1 LSRDENW
8 QEACMKIL
16 VLGSGAR
23 EHALAWKIKMSPKC
37 DTLWCAPGN
46 AGTAEIGTNIA
57 LDIANPAEV
66 AEFVEKNRIDLV
78 VIGPELPLAAGVADT
93 LKTMPPAV
101 RPLVFGPVKAAAL
114 METSKVHAKKF
125 MRAHGIPTA
134 DFSVFSESGKA
145 LSFVE
150 SAPWPFVIKASGL
163 ASGKGVFLP
172 ENSDDAKRIIKNL
185 LDDRALGDAGS
196 EIVIEERLFGEEVSL
211 LGYCDENTV
220 LPMPLAQDHKRLL
233 EGDCGLNTGGM
244 GAIALGTQA
253 SLRQAQEWAEKFL
266 LPVITGLQEDSVQ
279 YRGVLYA
286 GLILTSQG
294 PKVLEYNCR
303 FGDPETQAILPL
315 LDSDLLELLTACA
328 EGRLSAVKPKWKD
341 EASAS
346 IVLTSSDYAQ
356 DVKTF
361 GGSIIRDFGG
371 PEKNSMIFYAG
382 ARREGDVIRAHRGR
396 VLCASGWDVSLS
408 SALGKAY
415 SRISRIE
422 MAQGRYRKDIGFNRQ
437 FLHNLE
443 KGEGEGMAAS
453 SAVSASEA
461 YRSAGVDIDAGD
473 RAVALMSA
481 AVKATYTPYVLA
493 GIGAFGGVLD
503 TEAFS
508 AVENPVLVAS
518 TDGVGTKV
526 KLAAMRGSY
535 TTIGQDIVNHCIDD
549 ILVQGAKPL
558 FFLDYFA
565 ASSLKP
571 EMVAQAVSGMAEA
584 CKASGCVLIGGETA
598 EMPGVYEKGEFDIA
612 GTIVGVADK
621 RKLLPAGNLKAGD
634 MLIGLPSSG
643 LHTNGFSL
651 ARKVFSEQELFAP
664 FADTGKLL
672 IDILL
677 EPHRPYLRYLEKLLF
692 EPENPIK
699 ALAHITG
706 GGFEGNIAR
715 ILPHNLSAVID
726 TSRWPIPPVF
736 SAIAGH
742 GKIPAVEMYRVFNMG
757 VGMVAV
763 ISPEHFEAVR
773 ASIKLDCWNIGYLQ
787 PGNGEVIMQYD
798 QAGWR

>member
-1 LSRDENW
+1 MN
-8 QEACMKIL
+8 IL
-16 VLGSGAR
+16 LLGSGGR
-23 EHALAWKIKMSPKC
+23 EHALAWKMKMSPKC
-37 DTLWCAPGN
+37 TRIWCAPGN
-46 AGTAEIGTNIA
+46 AGTEELGTNIA
-57 LDIANPAEV
+57 LDIANPIEV
-66 AEFVEKNRIDLV
+66 VEFVAQENIDLV
-78 VIGPELPLAAGVADT
+78 VIGPELPLAAGVADI
-93 LKTMPPAV
+93 LMALPAV
-101 RPLVFGPVKAAAL
+101 IRPLVFGPIKAAAL

-134 DFSVFSESGKA
+134 DFSVFSESEKA
-145 LSFVE
+145 LRFIQN
-150 SAPWPFVIKASGL
+150 APWPFVIKASGL

-172 ENSDDAKRIIKNL
+172 ENNKEANRIIKHL
-185 LDDRALGDAGS
+185 LDEKALGDAGN

-211 LGYCDENTV
+211 LGFCDGNTV

-233 EGDCGLNTGGM
+233 AGDCGPNTGGM
-244 GAIALGTQA
+244 GVIALGTQA
-253 SLRQAQEWAEKFL
+253 SLLQAQEWAEKFL
-266 LPVITGLQEDSVQ
+266 MPVIMGLRKDSVL

-315 LDSDLLELLTACA
+315 LDSDLLELLVACA
-328 EGRLSAVKPKWKD
+328 GGCLSEVKPKWKD
-341 EASAS
+341 AAAASV
-346 IVLTSSDYAQ
+346 VLASSDYAQ
-356 DVKTF
+356 DTKTF
-361 GGSIIRDFGG
+361 NDCIIRDFGG
-371 PEKNSMIFYAG
+371 PENSSMIFYAG
-382 ARREGDVIRAHRGR
+382 AQRAGDVIQAHRGR
-396 VLCASGWDVSLS
+396 ILCASGWDVSLS
-408 SALGKAY
+408 SALGRAY
-415 SRISRIE
+415 SRIARIE
-422 MAQGRYRKDIGFNRQ
+422 MAQGMYRKDIGLNRK
-437 FLHNLE
+437 FLYNLE
-443 KGEGEGMAAS
+443 KEENQKAS
-453 SAVSASEA
+453 SSSSSSES

-493 GIGAFGGVLD
+493 GIGAFGGVID
-503 TEAFS
+503 ANAFS
-508 AVENPVLVAS
+508 DVKNPVLVAS

-535 TTIGQDIVNHCIDD
+535 TSIGQDIVNHCIDD

-598 EMPGVYEKGEFDIA
+598 EMPGVYEKGDFDIA
-612 GTIVGVADK
+612 GTIIGVVDK

-677 EPHRPYLRYLEKLLF
+677 EPHRSYLRYLEKLLF
-692 EPENPIK
+692 EPEKPIK

-706 GGFEGNIAR
+706 GGFEGNVAR
-715 ILPHNLSAVID
+715 ILPDNISAVID
-726 TSRWPIPPVF
+726 TSRWPIPPIF
-736 SAIAGH
+736 AAIAGH
-742 GKIPAVEMYRVFNMG
+742 GKIPTAEMYRVFNMG

-773 ASIKLDCWNIGYLQ
+773 ASIELDCWNIGYLQ

-798 QAGWR
+798 KASWR

>member
-1 LSRDENW
+1 MN
-8 QEACMKIL
+8 IL
-16 VLGSGAR
+16 LLGSGGR
-23 EHALAWKIKMSPKC
+23 EHALAWKMTMSPKC
-37 DTLWCAPGN
+37 TRIWCAPGN
-46 AGTAEIGTNIA
+46 AGTAEFGTNIA
-57 LDIANPAEV
+57 LDIANPIEV
-66 AEFVEKNRIDLV
+66 VEFVAQENIDFV
-78 VIGPELPLAAGVADT
+78 VIGPELPLAAGVADI
-93 LKTMPPAV
+93 LMALPAAI
-101 RPLVFGPVKAAAL
+101 RPLVFGPIKAAAL

-134 DFSVFSESGKA
+134 DFSVFSESEKA
-145 LSFVE
+145 LRFIE
-150 SAPWPFVIKASGL
+150 NAPWPFVIKASGL

-172 ENSDDAKRIIKNL
+172 ENNKEANHIIKHL
-185 LDDRALGDAGS
+185 LDEKALGDAGN

-211 LGYCDENTV
+211 LGFCDGNTV

-233 EGDCGLNTGGM
+233 EGDCGPNTGGM

-253 SLRQAQEWAEKFL
+253 SLLQAQEWAEEFL
-266 LPVITGLQEDSVQ
+266 MPVIMGLRKDSVH

-286 GLILTSQG
+286 GLILTTQG

-315 LDSDLLELLTACA
+315 LDSDLLELMTACA
-328 EGRLSAVKPKWKD
+328 ESRLSDVRPKWKD
-341 EASAS
+341 KASATV
-346 IVLTSSDYAQ
+346 VLTSSDYAQ
-356 DVKTF
+356 EAQTF
-361 GGSIIRDFGG
+361 GDSVIKDFGS
-371 PEKNSMIFYAG
+371 PENSSMIFYAG
-382 ARREGDVIRAHRGR
+382 AWRERGVIRARRGR
-396 VLCASGWDVSLS
+396 VLCASGWDISIS
-408 SALGKAY
+408 SALEKAY

-422 MAQGRYRKDIGFNRQ
+422 MAQGRYRKDIGYKRQ
-437 FLHNLE
+437 FLYSLG
-443 KGEGEGMAAS
+443 KGEGMAAS
-453 SAVSASEA
+453 FAPSSSEA
-461 YRSAGVDIDAGD
+461 YRTAGVDIDAGD

-493 GIGAFGGVLD
+493 GIGAFGGVID
-503 TEAFS
+503 ANAFS
-508 AVENPVLVAS
+508 DVKNPVLVAS

-535 TTIGQDIVNHCIDD
+535 TSIGQDIVNHCIDD
-549 ILVQGAKPL
+549 ILVQGAKPI

-584 CKASGCVLIGGETA
+584 CKASGCVLLGGETA

-621 RKLLPAGNLKAGD
+621 QRLLPAGNLKAGD

-651 ARKVFSEQELFAP
+651 ARKVFSEQELFTP
-664 FADTGKLL
+664 FADTEKLL

-677 EPHRPYLRYLEKLLF
+677 EPHRSYLRYLEKLLF
-692 EPENPIK
+692 DPEKPIK

-706 GGFEGNIAR
+706 GGFEGNVAR
-715 ILPHNLSAVID
+715 ILPDNLSAVID

-736 SAIAGH
+736 TAIARH
-742 GKIPAVEMYRVFNMG
+742 GKIPTAEMYRVFNMG

-763 ISPEHFEAVR
+763 IASEHFEMVR
-773 ASIKLDCWNIGYLQ
+773 DTIDLDCWIIGSLH
-787 PGNGEVIMQYD
+787 PGNGDVIMQYD
-798 QAGWR
+798 KAGW

>member
-1 LSRDENW
+1 
-8 QEACMKIL
+8 MKIL
-16 VLGSGAR
+16 LLGSGAR
-23 EHALAWKIKMSPKC
+23 EHALAWKIKISPKC
-37 DTLWCAPGN
+37 DMLWCAPGN

-66 AEFVEKNRIDLV
+66 AEFVEKEQINLV
-78 VIGPELPLAAGVADT
+78 VVGPELPLAAGVADT
-93 LKTMPPAV
+93 LSALPADS

-114 METSKVHAKKF
+114 METSKVYAKKF

-134 DFSVFSESGKA
+134 EFRVFSESDKA
-145 LSFVE
+145 LSFIE

-172 ENSDDAKRIIKNL
+172 ENTEEAKHIIKNL
-185 LDDRALGDAGS
+185 LDDKALGDAGS

-211 LGYCDENTV
+211 LGFCDGYTV

-233 EGDCGLNTGGM
+233 EGDCGPNTGGM
-244 GAIALGTQA
+244 GAIALGTQD
-253 SLRQAQEWAEKFL
+253 SLRQAQEWAGKFL
-266 LPVITGLQEDSVQ
+266 LPVIAGLQEDSVH
-279 YRGVLYA
+279 YHGVLYA

-315 LDSDLLELLTACA
+315 LDSDLIELLTACA
-328 EGRLSAVKPKWKD
+328 EGRLAEAKPKWKD

-346 IVLTSSDYAQ
+346 VVLASSDYAQ
-356 DVKTF
+356 DTKAF
-361 GGSIIRDFGG
+361 CDSIIRDFGG
-371 PEKNSMIFYAG
+371 TEKNAVIFYAG
-382 ARREGDVIRAHRGR
+382 ARREGDVMRAHQGR
-396 VLCASGWDVSLS
+396 ILCTSGWDVSLS
-408 SALGKAY
+408 LALEKAY
-415 SRISRIE
+415 ARISRIE
-422 MAQGRYRKDIGFNRQ
+422 IAQGRYRKDIGFNRQ

-443 KGEGEGMAAS
+443 KKEEAAAS
-453 SAVSASEA
+453 SAAPSSVA

-481 AVKATYTPYVLA
+481 AVKATYTPHVLA
-493 GIGAFGGVLD
+493 GIGAFGGVID
-503 TEAFS
+503 AEAFS

-621 RKLLPAGNLKAGD
+621 GKLLPAGNLKAGD

-651 ARKVFSEQELFAP
+651 ARKIFSEQELFDL
-664 FADTGKLL
+664 FADTGELL

-677 EPHRPYLRYLEKLLF
+677 KPHRSYLRYLEKILF
-692 EPENPIK
+692 AAENPIK

-706 GGFEGNIAR
+706 GGFEGNVAR
-715 ILPHNLSAVID
+715 ILPDSLSAVID

-736 SAIAGH
+736 AAIAEH
-742 GKIPAVEMYRVFNMG
+742 GNIAAEEMYRVFNMG

-763 ISPEHFEAVR
+763 ISPEQFEAVR
-773 ASIKLDCWNIGYLQ
+773 ASIDLDCWNIGHLQ
-787 PGNGEVIMQYD
+787 PGNGKVIMQYGK
-798 QAGWR
+798 AGGR